1 MTSPV
6 LHIPRLATVGHVADL
21 LSLHP
26 RTVRDLYTDGTLTVY
41 RVGPK
46 RRSIRIDLAS
56 VEAYLCR
63 HRVAVPQPVSPSP
76 PTSEA
81 SISTA
86 AARSGTRAAASS
98 AERANPSTLATPQRP
113 ANDCAPSSRAGAQSS
128 TDGPPQTAEELRA
141 WIAQRRRSRRQ

>member
-6 LHIPRLATVGHVADL
+6 LHIPRLATVEHVADL

-26 RTVRDLYTDGTLTVY
+26 RTVRDLYTNGTLTVY

-46 RRSIRIDLAS
+46 RRAVRIDLAS

-76 PTSEA
+76 PTSEF
-81 SISTA
+81 
-86 AARSGTRAAASS
+86 
-98 AERANPSTLATPQRP
+98 TPAHQRDGGPCP
-113 ANDCAPSSRAGAQSS
+113 AKSV
-128 TDGPPQTAEELRA
+128 EVLRD
-141 WIAQRRRSRRQ
+141 